1 MSRVLSGDGFS
12 VGFTDREVTAWGGLA
27 LLKRMLD
34 SMGFQ
39 QAVAGWGLPESG
51 SNRGYPAL
59 QLVEQFIV
67 SIWCGACR
75 FAHAEVVRL
84 DRTLTRLFGWKCAA
98 EFKAI
103 QRLFARFDMLANERV
118 LAESYRWVFGKLA
131 SLSRLTLD
139 LDSTVVTRNGEQEG
153 ASRGYNPAKH
163 GRASH
168 HPLLAFVAEARLV
181 ANFWLR
187 PGNATS
193 ANNVLQFLEATL
205 HHLGDKV
212 VGLLRAD
219 SGFFDNAFLTALE
232 AKQIPYVIAA
242 KLTQALQRTIYQTGG
257 WWALETGLELTE
269 LRYQAQ
275 GWAAP
280 RRIIVVR
287 QKVLRKTAPGKSL
300 SLFADDPD
308 IQGWRYGAFVTT
320 LELPMVEV
328 WRLYRGRA
336 DCENRIKELKADFG
350 LDAFNM
356 RDFWATEAALGFAML
371 AYNLMSVF
379 RQAVMRSQV
388 QHTLSTLHG
397 LVLAIGGSWDKGDKH
412 HLLLSLPRRK
422 RDWFSGLWSNAS
434 RPPTISFAPHRG

>member
-34 SMGFQ
+34 SMEFQ

-118 LAESYRWVFGKLA
+118 LAESYRWFFGKLA

-168 HPLLAFVAEARLV
+168 HPLLAFVAQARLV

-187 PGNATS
+187 PGNAAS
-193 ANNVLQFLEATL
+193 ANNVLQFLESTL
-205 HHLGDKV
+205 THL
-212 VGLLRAD
+212 
-219 SGFFDNAFLTALE
+219 
-232 AKQIPYVIAA
+232 AA
-242 KLTQALQRTIYQTGG
+242 QVQACCPPFIG
-257 WWALETGLELTE
+257 
-269 LRYQAQ
+269 AQ
-275 GWAAP
+275 MAS
-280 RRIIVVR
+280 V
-287 QKVLRKTAPGKSL
+287 
-300 SLFADDPD
+300 
-308 IQGWRYGAFVTT
+308 
-320 LELPMVEV
+320 
-328 WRLYRGRA
+328 
-336 DCENRIKELKADFG
+336 
-350 LDAFNM
+350 
-356 RDFWATEAALGFAML
+356 AALAHPANPVGPSRFNRCHAGRTSPQRLHCNRPHQVAIHPHEHPSSHRSRFRHRACSALRRFA
-371 AYNLMSVF
+371 
-379 RQAVMRSQV
+379 
-388 QHTLSTLHG
+388 
-397 LVLAIGGSWDKGDKH
+397 
-412 HLLLSLPRRK
+412 
-422 RDWFSGLWSNAS
+422 SNAG
-434 RPPTISFAPHRG
+434 RHFVFGAVRHHALGR